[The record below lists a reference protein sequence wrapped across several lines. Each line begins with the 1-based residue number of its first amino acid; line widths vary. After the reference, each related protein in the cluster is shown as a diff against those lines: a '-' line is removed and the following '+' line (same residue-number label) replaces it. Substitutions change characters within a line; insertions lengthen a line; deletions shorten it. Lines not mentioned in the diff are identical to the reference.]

1 MKDFNFMDLHSPILP
16 FALFDSRSN
25 SYQIP
30 SSFVIV
36 RLKGN
41 DLAADI
47 SLLESTWRS
56 FTNKTPF
63 EYSFLDQNLAQ
74 QYTSERNLARTFLIF
89 SFLAIFIACLG
100 LLGLSAFVTE
110 QRTKEIGIRKVL
122 GASIPEIVALL
133 SRESAKWVLIANV
146 IAWPAA
152 YYTMDRWLQNFAYK
166 TSDGVWIFVISGG
179 AALLIALLT
188 VSFHAIKAAMANP
201 VESLRYE

>member
-1 MKDFNFMDLHSPILP
+1 
-16 FALFDSRSN
+16 
-25 SYQIP
+25 
-30 SSFVIV
+30 
-36 RLKGN
+36 
-41 DLAADI
+41 
-47 SLLESTWRS
+47 
-56 FTNKTPF
+56 
-63 EYSFLDQNLAQ
+63 
-74 QYTSERNLARTFLIF
+74 
-89 SFLAIFIACLG
+89 
-100 LLGLSAFVTE
+100 
-110 QRTKEIGIRKVL
+110 L

-133 SRESAKWVLIANV
+133 SRESAKWILIANV